1 MQTRRQFARSAASLA
16 ALAAMSPLLPGS
28 VWAAP
33 ADGLITRKIPG
44 TDEAL
49 PIIGLGTASSFN
61 VALDDKEAMS
71 PLRDVL
77 RTLVNGGGRLIDTAP
92 SYGRAEAVTGALVGD
107 GGLRKRTFLA
117 TKVSSQG
124 KQRGAAQ
131 IEASFKALRAE
142 TIDLIQVHNLQD
154 TANQLALLR
163 ELKQEGRVRYIGITH
178 YVDSAHEDLIEAMAR
193 DKVDFV
199 QFNYSVGARNAE
211 KRLLP
216 YCVDN
221 GIATLI
227 NRPFLRGDLFNKVR
241 EKPLPDWASEIDV
254 TTWAQLMLK
263 FVVSAPG
270 VTVAIPAT
278 SNPRYMADNL
288 MAGQGRMPD
297 EKQRERIA
305 QLFA

>member
-33 ADGLITRKIPG
+33 ADGLITRTIPG

-61 VALDDKEAMS
+61 VSLDDKEAMS

-163 ELKQEGRVRYIGITH
+163 ELKQEERVRYIGITH
-178 YVDSAHEDLIEAMAR
+178 YVDSAHEDLIEAMER

-254 TTWAQLMLK
+254 TTWAQMMLK

-297 EKQRERIA
+297 DKQRERIA

>member
-1 MQTRRQFARSAASLA
+1 MQTRRQFVRSAASLA
-16 ALAAMSPLLPGS
+16 TLAAMSQLLPAR

-33 ADGLITRKIPG
+33 ADGLITRTIPG

-61 VALDDKEAMS
+61 VGLDDKEAMS

-92 SYGRAEAVTGALVGD
+92 SYGRAEAVTGALVAD

-124 KQRGAAQ
+124 RQRGAAQ
-131 IEASFKALRAE
+131 IEASFKALRTD

-178 YVDSAHEDLIEAMAR
+178 YVDSAHEDLIEAMER

-227 NRPFLRGDLFNKVR
+227 NRPFLRGTCSTR
-241 EKPLPDWASEIDV
+241 CARSRCRTGRPRSTSP
-254 TTWAQLMLK
+254 
-263 FVVSAPG
+263 PG
-270 VTVAIPAT
+270 R
-278 SNPRYMADNL
+278 S
-288 MAGQGRMPD
+288 
-297 EKQRERIA
+297 
-305 QLFA
+305 

>member
-33 ADGLITRKIPG
+33 ADGLITRTIPG

-61 VALDDKEAMS
+61 VSLDDKEAMS

-142 TIDLIQVHNLQD
+142 TIDLVQVHNLQD

-178 YVDSAHEDLIEAMAR
+178 YVDSAHEDLIEAMER

-254 TTWAQLMLK
+254 TTWAQMMLK

-297 EKQRERIA
+297 DKQRERIA

>member
-33 ADGLITRKIPG
+33 ADGLITRTIPG

-61 VALDDKEAMS
+61 VSLDDKEAMS

-178 YVDSAHEDLIEAMAR
+178 YVDSAHEDLIEAMER

-254 TTWAQLMLK
+254 TTWAQMMLK

-297 EKQRERIA
+297 DKQRERIA

>member
-16 ALAAMSPLLPGS
+16 ALAAISPLLPGS

-33 ADGLITRKIPG
+33 ADGLITRTIPG

-61 VALDDKEAMS
+61 VSLDDKEAMS

-178 YVDSAHEDLIEAMAR
+178 YVDSAHEDLIEAMER

-254 TTWAQLMLK
+254 TTWAQMMLK

-297 EKQRERIA
+297 DKQRERIA